1 MGCVGDDCLGIG
13 VMIFVNDIGDKFVFV
28 VEIDDWMGYCN
39 VIGLIWMEDYYV
51 CLVILFRDS
60 FIVYF
65 IVFLIEVMW
74 IWKLKND
81 CFFCIV
87 FIDEDV

>member
-1 MGCVGDDCLGIG
+1 
-13 VMIFVNDIGDKFVFV
+13 
-28 VEIDDWMGYCN
+28 
-39 VIGLIWMEDYYV
+39 MEDYYV
-51 CLVILFRDS
+51 CLVILFRDC

-74 IWKLKND
+74 IWILKND

>member
-1 MGCVGDDCLGIG
+1 
-13 VMIFVNDIGDKFVFV
+13 
-28 VEIDDWMGYCN
+28 
-39 VIGLIWMEDYYV
+39 MEDYYV